1 MNYDDALTEL
11 ENKLYGL
18 ITDLTSLPIRIRN
31 SSPQKINEQHIQLHI
46 SNIEDIGWYHGGR
59 FNEGGNAITE
69 KEYEVEVDIACH
81 AGIRT
86 QSVLQKIL
94 HTISSGTG
102 LYYKY
107 FDEGSIS
114 FLRSSR
120 MTRRDWPLDK
130 IQWEE
135 RSQITMVFSMVV
147 EMVDDFDVGTIETVQ
162 VSSLKTKITENN
174 VAVEDTLTITYP

>member
-1 MNYDDALTEL
+1 MTYDEAIPDL

-18 ITDLTSLPIRIRN
+18 ITDLTSLPIRFRN
-31 SSPQKINEQHIQLHI
+31 SSPQKLNEQHIQLHI
-46 SNIEDIGWYHGGR
+46 ANIEDVGWYHGGDYDE
-59 FNEGGNAITE
+59 NGAAITQ
-69 KEYEVEVDIACH
+69 KEYEVDVDVACH
-81 AGIRT
+81 AGTRT
-86 QSVLQKIL
+86 QTVLQKIL
-94 HTISSGTG
+94 HTISASSG

-107 FDEGSIS
+107 FDEGNIS
-114 FLRSSR
+114 FLRASR
-120 MTRRDWPLDK
+120 TTRRDWPLDK

-147 EMVDDFDVGTIETVQ
+147 DMVDDFDVGTIETVQ